1 MRGALL
7 SRLDRSLKEGIVT
20 NNGPY
25 VQDFEAVL
33 TKYLR
38 VPTICFSS
46 GQATLTALLMAH
58 DVGGRS
64 VIYPAFTF
72 PATPNAIMAA
82 GGKPVAC
89 DIDPETLCIDP
100 NDAARKIVKSTA
112 AILAVDVYGMSS
124 VSPALLDLSV
134 KWDIP
139 LLVDAAPSFGT
150 HVMTKPNA
158 FLAPSIY
165 SFHATKQMA
174 VGEGGCLSSINTDL
188 IKRCKRIRNFGL
200 EDGEWVEP
208 GINGKMT
215 EISALIGLENMKMF
229 PERVMKRRIIKDK
242 LDDALSQVDSIRIIP
257 EPNGQMVSWLYCPV
271 LIEDSAAHHRDILV
285 KHLAEWNI
293 HTRTYYGVCGKKTFN
308 PISNNISGRVIALPC
323 HEYLDDDDIYN
334 ITRAFVDVLGWRK
347 A

>member
-1 MRGALL
+1 L
-7 SRLDRSLKEGIVT
+7 SRLDRVLKEGVVT

-46 GQATLTALLMAH
+46 GQAALTALLMAH
-58 DVGGRS
+58 DVGGKQ

-82 GGKPVAC
+82 GGKSVAC
-89 DIDPETLCIDP
+89 DIDPDTFCIDP
-100 NDAARKIVKSTA
+100 KDAARKITKSTA

-124 VSPALLDLSV
+124 VSPALLDVSC

-200 EDGEWVEP
+200 EDGIWVEP

-215 EISALIGLENMKMF
+215 EISALIGLGNMKTF
-229 PERVMKRRIIKDK
+229 RERLMKRRIVKDK
-242 LDDALSQVDSIRIIP
+242 LDDALSQVDSVRIIP
-257 EPNGQMVSWLYCPV
+257 EPKGQMVSWLYCPV
-271 LIEDSAAHHRDILV
+271 LIEDGAKASRDDVV

-293 HTRTYYGVCGKKTFN
+293 QTRTYYQSTQPSLDRPVSLN
-308 PISNNISGRVIALPC
+308 ISNRVIALPC
-323 HEYLDDDDIYN
+323 HEYLTDDDIYN

>member
-1 MRGALL
+1 M
-7 SRLDRSLKEGIVT
+7 SRLDRALKEGVVT

-46 GQATLTALLMAH
+46 GQAALTALLMAS

-72 PATPNAIMAA
+72 PATPNAILAA
-82 GGKPVAC
+82 GGKPVPC
-89 DIDPETLCIDP
+89 DIDPVTLCIDAV
-100 NDAARKIVKSTA
+100 DIARKITKKTA

-124 VSPALLDLSV
+124 VSPGLLDISC

-150 HVMTKPNA
+150 HVLTKPNA

-174 VGEGGCLSSINTDL
+174 VGEGGCLSSMDTGL
-188 IKRCKRIRNFGL
+188 IKHCKRIRNFGL
-200 EDGEWVEP
+200 DGQNWYEP

-215 EISALIGLENMKMF
+215 EISALIGLENMKSF
-229 PERVMKRRIIKDK
+229 PERVMRRRIVKDK
-242 LDDALSQVDSIRIIP
+242 LDDVLSQVTGIRTIQ
-257 EPNGQMVSWLYCPV
+257 EPRGQMVSWLYCPV
-271 LIEDSAAHHRDILV
+271 LIEKGSPVSRDDIVL
-285 KHLAEWNI
+285 KLEERGI
-293 HTRTYYGVCGKKTFN
+293 QTRTYYQSTDMSSSHPVSFD
-308 PISNNISGRVIALPC
+308 ISKRVIALPC
-323 HEYLDDDDIYN
+323 HEGLTDDDIYH
-334 ITRAFVDVLGWRK
+334 IGRAFVDFLGWRK
-347 A
+347 P

>member
-1 MRGALL
+1 L
-7 SRLDRSLKEGIVT
+7 SRLDRSLKEGVVT

-33 TKYLR
+33 IKYLR

-46 GQATLTALLMAH
+46 GQAALTALLMAH

-89 DIDPETLCIDP
+89 DIDPDTLCIDP
-100 NDAARKIVKSTA
+100 KDAARKIVKSTA

-215 EISALIGLENMKMF
+215 EISALIGLENMKTF

-257 EPNGQMVSWLYCPV
+257 EPKGQMVSWLYCPV
-271 LIEDSAAHHRDILV
+271 LIEDSAKISRNAIV
-285 KHLAEWNI
+285 GHLTDWGI
-293 HTRTYYGVCGKKTFN
+293 QSRIYYSDCSRQIEDDLSVSYNVARK
-308 PISNNISGRVIALPC
+308 IIALPC
-323 HEYLDDDDIYN
+323 HEYLTDDDIYN

>member
-1 MRGALL
+1 M
-7 SRLDRSLKEGIVT
+7 DRCLKEGVVT

-33 TKYLR
+33 SSYLR
-38 VPTICFSS
+38 APTICFSS
-46 GQATLTALLMAH
+46 GQSALTALLMAH
-58 DVGGRS
+58 DVAGRS

-72 PATPNAIMAA
+72 PATPNAIIAA
-82 GGKPVAC
+82 GGKPVAA
-89 DIDPETLCIDP
+89 DIDPVTLFLDP
-100 NDAARKIVKSTA
+100 KDVARKIVKSTA

-124 VSPALLDLSV
+124 VTQELLEVSC

-174 VGEGGCLSSINTDL
+174 VGEGGCLSSINIDL

-200 EDGEWVEP
+200 DGESWAEP

-215 EISALIGLENMKMF
+215 EISALIGLDNMKSF
-229 PERVMKRRIIKDK
+229 PERLMKRRQIKLK
-242 LDDALSQVDSIRIIP
+242 LDDYLARVNHIRFVL
-257 EPNGQMVSWLYCPV
+257 EPRGQTVSWLYCPI
-271 LIEDSAAHHRDILV
+271 LIEDGCPFTRDNLVRMLAAN
-285 KHLAEWNI
+285 NI
-293 HTRTYYGVCGKKTFN
+293 QTRRYYGSRNDTKTT
-308 PISNNISGRVIALPC
+308 PVASDIASRIIALPC
-323 HEYLDDDDIYN
+323 HEYLTDEDIEH
-334 ITRAFVDVLGWRK
+334 IRATFIQILGSRH
-347 A
+347 